1 LVVAVVAAVIIVLT
15 VQEQGRTAERQRIL
29 NEMAAS
35 VRDFRSQAEPDRN
48 SLSAQER
55 IGAQLTPKCKAEWLE
70 HRLSPECRE
79 DLKRTK

>member
-1 LVVAVVAAVIIVLT
+1 MVAVVAAVIIVVT
-15 VQEQGRTAERQRIL
+15 VQEQERTAERKRIL
-29 NEMAAS
+29 NKADDIM
-35 VRDFRSQAEPDRN
+35 RDLGIPPESDRS